1 MEEPKQDSGNLTP
14 IEKYKELQKQDW
26 QLEGL
31 IVTSIIY
38 GLFQIPEL
46 LQNNM
51 SWFLNF
57 VPSTEIVFAWFRIL
71 GFAAIVLISNLLL
84 LIMYRLIWIIV
95 AFSPNTDYDR
105 LQRLNDLSGLHL
117 SFGFRWFLFLVTSSF
132 ISMMFYGYLDI
143 FLGLNGALVQ
153 IMEISLYILFPVSLF
168 EGIIFQTFVD
178 DSNTSA
184 VKIRKWYAG
193 FLGLLFCMV
202 NPLVMLLFAFSGNIQ
217 RTIQKEMGFKYS
229 LDLLNYAKVFSKI
242 TSISEMSRAIS
253 TLVNAVILLFVPMVI
268 MYNFSKTELRKD
280 TDLIQVAQN
289 ERYMLFKVDQTLVH
303 ANNSNVL
310 MFGKKIPP
318 HEKFNLSQLGVTVN
332 GKKKAVNWLWNRG
345 EADYGIHA
353 YVNHQDLDSG
363 VNIIRIKFGK
373 YQEEL
378 EFYRA
383 K

>member
-51 SWFLNF
+51 SRFLNF
-57 VPSTEIVFAWFRIL
+57 LPSTEIVFAWFQIL
-71 GFAAIVLISNLLL
+71 GLAAIVLISNLLL

-132 ISMMFYGYLDI
+132 ISMMFYGFLDI
-143 FLGLNGALVQ
+143 FLGLNGVLAQ
-153 IMEISLYILFPVSLF
+153 IMVISIYILFPVSMF
-168 EGIIFQTFVD
+168 EGIIFQFVD

-253 TLVNAVILLFVPMVI
+253 TLLNAVILLVVPPVI
-268 MYNFSKTELRKD
+268 MYTFSKTELRKD